1 MPRLVHPEIPC
12 LYEYTTADDTSG
24 WNGYKVSI
32 TRQGHKYY
40 RTFPLTRY
48 GHPDLPLTKAH
59 ALIAA
64 LTYWTQAQQSIVNRQ
79 SPIPNSQSSTVNSQS
94 PCFATT
100 IALPPA

>member
-40 RTFPLTRY
+40 RTVPLTRY

-64 LTYWTQAQQSIVNRQ
+64 LTYWAQAQQTLTNNQSSIVN
-79 SPIPNSQSSTVNSQS
+79 SQPSIN
-94 PCFATT
+94 PCSAST